1 MPRYEVH
8 IPGAEP
14 GAMSVTLRV
23 DAPNWMQALKTGF
36 FKLGEA
42 GLVVHNVLVD
52 VADDGSLHVT
62 EGGSGRV
69 FRIRELSDAEAES
82 AKVKA
87 PAPAP
92 GPARAVD
99 PSAAQTVRIATAQA
113 GGPAPVPAGALE
125 PTVVA
130 ARGPAADRPTGRAAP
145 RPTPLS
151 TPALVL
157 PTIQELVEPTLPV
170 RGPIGRARPPPPP
183 REIEDVLAD
192 VFDRVQGVY
201 QFREAS
207 QGLYYLLDLALE
219 KIPAEAGS
227 VFSCEL
233 ITGTLRFVA
242 VRGPKSKEILASRVI
257 IPAGKGIVGFCAVEG
272 VSLALSDVQK
282 DRRWYSGVDER
293 FDYDTRSV
301 LCSPMVSAGRTYGCL
316 ELVNRKP
323 SPTFTDNE
331 LGLLS
336 YIAHQGALFLHAL
349 G

>member
-1 MPRYEVH
+1 
-8 IPGAEP
+8 
-14 GAMSVTLRV
+14 
-23 DAPNWMQALKTGF
+23 
-36 FKLGEA
+36 
-42 GLVVHNVLVD
+42 
-52 VADDGSLHVT
+52 
-62 EGGSGRV
+62 V
-69 FRIRELSDAEAES
+69 FRIRELTEAEAES

-92 GPARAVD
+92 ARAHD
-99 PSAAQTVRIATAQA
+99 PSAAPTIVV
-113 GGPAPVPAGALE
+113 GPGPAAPAARPAAGLE
-125 PTVVA
+125 PTLVTPPRA
-130 ARGPAADRPTGRAAP
+130 APADRPVGRSAP

-151 TPALVL
+151 TPALSL
-157 PTIQELVEPTLPV
+157 PSIQELVEPTRPV
-170 RGPIGRARPPPPP
+170 RGAIGRPRPPPPP
-183 REIEDVLAD
+183 REMEDVLAD

-201 QFREAS
+201 QFREPA
-207 QGLYYLLDLALE
+207 QGLSYLLDLALE

-242 VRGPKSKEILASRVI
+242 VRGPKAKEILASRVVV
-257 IPAGKGIVGFCAVEG
+257 PAGKGIVGFCAVEG
-272 VSLALSDVQK
+272 VSLALSDAQK

-323 SPTFTDNE
+323 SATFTDHE
-331 LGLLS
+331 VGLLS
-336 YIAHQGALFLHAL
+336 YIAHQGALFLHSL

>member
-87 PAPAP
+87 PAPA
-92 GPARAVD
+92 RLD
-99 PSAAQTVRIATAQA
+99 PSAAQTVRVVPAQA
-113 GGPAPVPAGALE
+113 GGPAAAPAGALE
-125 PTVVA
+125 PTLVTP
-130 ARGPAADRPTGRAAP
+130 RPAPDRPLGRAAP

-157 PTIQELVEPTLPV
+157 PTAQELVEPTRPV

-183 REIEDVLAD
+183 REMEDVLAD

-201 QFREAS
+201 QFREPG

-219 KIPAEAGS
+219 KIPVEGGS

-242 VRGPKSKEILASRVI
+242 VRGPKAKEILASRVV

-293 FDYDTRSV
+293 FDFDTRSV

-323 SPTFTDNE
+323 SPMFTDNE

-336 YIAHQGALFLHAL
+336 YIAHQGALFLHTL